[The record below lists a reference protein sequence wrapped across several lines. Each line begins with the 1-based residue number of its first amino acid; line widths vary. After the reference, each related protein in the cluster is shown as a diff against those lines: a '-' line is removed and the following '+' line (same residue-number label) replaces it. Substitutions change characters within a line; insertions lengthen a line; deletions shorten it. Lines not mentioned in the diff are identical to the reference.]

1 MINIKHINDKVFITE
16 SVYREIMCTIGC
28 ASPESGGILGV
39 KDGVISDFCY
49 DENSSGT
56 GNTYIP
62 DLARL
67 NTVLQLWHQTGVKF
81 AGVIHSHPPDM
92 RQLSYADI
100 RYAMQIMNENYL
112 CEVYF
117 PLVFPD
123 TKEIFFYNVS
133 LSGHVVLN
141 RHVIKKLY
149 KLDSYL
155 QYL

>member
-1 MINIKHINDKVFITE
+1 MIPENVKIENTNDSVLITE
-16 SVYREIMCTIGC
+16 SVYQEIMGTIG
-28 ASPESGGILGV
+28 SVLPESGGILGM

-49 DENSSGT
+49 DENPSGT

-67 NTVLQLWHQTGVKF
+67 NSALQMWHQTGVEF
-81 AGVIHSHPPDM
+81 AGVIHSHPSDM

-100 RYAMQIMNENYL
+100 RYAMQIMNANDL

-133 LSGHVVLN
+133 SSGRVVLN
-141 RHVIKKLY
+141 RHVIKNLY
-149 KLDSYL
+149 K
-155 QYL
+155 